1 MKSFIKFAKTSG
13 IYFFGT
19 VLAKLVTMLLLRVY
33 TEYIPAEDM
42 GTYNVSINYVT
53 FPSCIWIS
61 GAGFSGIFMTIIR
74 RKDRKS
80 PSTAGLLFLGS
91 RRLPIR

>member
-42 GTYNVSINYVT
+42 LSLIH
-53 FPSCIWIS
+53 I
-61 GAGFSGIFMTIIR
+61 
-74 RKDRKS
+74 
-80 PSTAGLLFLGS
+80 
-91 RRLPIR
+91 

>member
-42 GTYNVSINYVT
+42 GTYNVSV
-53 FPSCIWIS
+53 PSCIWIS
-61 GAGFSGIFMTIIR
+61 GAGSSGIFMTIIR